1 MYSQDALTNNSIYE
15 AVDQWIA
22 NPNQAQFTD
31 ADNNPY
37 YGHISDWDVSQVTD
51 MSELFYK
58 KSTFNDDINDWD
70 VSNVTDMYRLFNFAT
85 SFNQPL
91 DKWNTSNVI
100 SMQEMFARA
109 SVFNQDINTQ
119 QVTNSDGVTYTA
131 WDVSKV
137 TDMFYMFRDADA
149 FNGNVS
155 NWDVSNVTN
164 MRYMFSASAEYTPG
178 ISTSLIDPSCNGCGG
193 NFNQDVSSWDVSN
206 VKDFTGMF
214 SNQRYFNQKV
224 NSWDISRV
232 DNDAVYKQRG
242 YGSLNFAPGIGGF
255 FNNAIAFN
263 QPLNDWDVSNIKYFN
278 LLFATAISFNQPL
291 NNWDISRATSLTH
304 MFYEAKVFNQPMDN
318 WNTSNVTDMSRLFM
332 IALEF
337 DQDIS
342 KWDVSSVSDMSY
354 TFASAE
360 AFSGDVSNWD
370 VSSVTTM
377 NSMFTNAN
385 SFNSDISKWDVSNV
399 TSLKGFVS
407 GTDIF
412 NQPIGDWDIS
422 NVTDIEEIFYN
433 ADSFNQPLNDWDIS
447 KVISLKNVFVG
458 ADSFNQDLDNW
469 NTSNITN
476 MEFVFSG
483 AKNFNGDISSW
494 DVSKVTSMREM
505 FYLAKSFNQDISS
518 WNVSNVSNMSSAFR
532 SAESFNQPLN
542 SWDVSN
548 VTNMASMF
556 FHALSFNQDLN
567 SWNTS
572 NVTSMGSMFKEANNF
587 DGDISTWNT
596 SNVEDMSFMFHTN
609 WNFNQDISAWRV
621 SNVRNMR
628 EMFLQARVFDQDL
641 SSWDVSSNTD
651 MYRMFDNAD
660 LFNSD
665 ISSWDVA
672 NVSNFNQSFS
682 GADVFDQDI
691 SNWDFSSATDMSGF
705 LTSSGMSLINYDNF
719 LIGLSKKINNGE
731 ALPKNQSFAVSG
743 LKYCIATSERGFIIS
758 NLGWNISGDSKEC
771 YATIKISGGNT
782 VQIEVGDEFNYPSA
796 TASDAYTDLDV
807 SYLGTVDSSR
817 LGEYAITYIAIDN
830 SGTEISSILTV
841 QVVDT
846 ALPVISLLG
855 DATVDIEVGTTY
867 NDAGATASDNYD
879 GDITDEIV
887 TVNNVDTS
895 TVGTYTI
902 TYDVRDSSGNDAV
915 EITRTVNVVDTT
927 VPVITLTGSATV
939 DIEVGTTYNDAGA
952 IASDNYDGDITDAIV
967 TVNNVDIST
976 IGTYTITYNVSDASG
991 NAAVEV
997 IRTVNVVDITLPV
1010 ISLLGDATVD
1020 IEVGTTYN
1028 DAGAT
1033 ASDNYDGDITDDIVT
1048 VNNVDTS
1055 TIGTYTVTYNV
1066 SDASGN
1072 AAVEVSRTITVIG
1085 PVYTL
1090 PETINFDELI
1100 LGDEQVKSLLLEN
1113 TGSGNLNIEGI
1124 TMPEGYS
1131 IDQSTISVAAGSS
1144 ESLAITFTPVEAKS
1158 YEGVM
1163 TITSNNG
1170 VEEINLTGAGLL
1182 VTSIDDAYQDA
1193 EEVKVYP
1200 NPASDVLNIDLSN
1213 SPAAVA
1219 KLRLVDIGGSLFWQ
1233 RKEVK
1238 EKQLSVNV
1246 SNYKTGIYLLL
1257 IDSFK
1262 GRRIKKIIIN
1272 K

>member
-1 MYSQDALTNNSIYE
+1 
-15 AVDQWIA
+15 
-22 NPNQAQFTD
+22 
-31 ADNNPY
+31 
-37 YGHISDWDVSQVTD
+37 
-51 MSELFYK
+51 
-58 KSTFNDDINDWD
+58 
-70 VSNVTDMYRLFNFAT
+70 
-85 SFNQPL
+85 
-91 DKWNTSNVI
+91 
-100 SMQEMFARA
+100 
-109 SVFNQDINTQ
+109 
-119 QVTNSDGVTYTA
+119 
-131 WDVSKV
+131 
-137 TDMFYMFRDADA
+137 
-149 FNGNVS
+149 
-155 NWDVSNVTN
+155 
-164 MRYMFSASAEYTPG
+164 
-178 ISTSLIDPSCNGCGG
+178 
-193 NFNQDVSSWDVSN
+193 
-206 VKDFTGMF
+206 
-214 SNQRYFNQKV
+214 
-224 NSWDISRV
+224 
-232 DNDAVYKQRG
+232 
-242 YGSLNFAPGIGGF
+242 
-255 FNNAIAFN
+255 
-263 QPLNDWDVSNIKYFN
+263 
-278 LLFATAISFNQPL
+278 
-291 NNWDISRATSLTH
+291 
-304 MFYEAKVFNQPMDN
+304 
-318 WNTSNVTDMSRLFM
+318 
-332 IALEF
+332 
-337 DQDIS
+337 
-342 KWDVSSVSDMSY
+342 MSY

-548 VTNMASMF
+548 VTNMAGMF

-572 NVTSMGSMFKEANNF
+572 NVTSMGSMFREANNF

-855 DATVDIEVGTTY
+855 DVTVDIEVGTTY

-879 GDITDEIV
+879 GDITD
-887 TVNNVDTS
+887 
-895 TVGTYTI
+895 
-902 TYDVRDSSGNDAV
+902 A
-915 EITRTVNVVDTT
+915 
-927 VPVITLTGSATV
+927 
-939 DIEVGTTYNDAGA
+939 
-952 IASDNYDGDITDAIV
+952 
-967 TVNNVDIST
+967 
-976 IGTYTITYNVSDASG
+976 
-991 NAAVEV
+991 
-997 IRTVNVVDITLPV
+997 
-1010 ISLLGDATVD
+1010 
-1020 IEVGTTYN
+1020 
-1028 DAGAT
+1028 
-1033 ASDNYDGDITDDIVT
+1033 IVT

-1072 AAVEVSRTITVIG
+1072 DAVEVSRTITVIG

-1113 TGSGNLNIEGI
+1113 TGSGTLNIEGI

-1131 IDQSTISVAAGSS
+1131 IDQSAISVAAGSS

-1182 VTSIDDAYQDA
+1182 VTSIDDAYLDA

-1219 KLRLVDIGGSLFWQ
+1219 KLRLVDMGGSLFWQ

-1257 IDSFK
+1257 IDSSK
-1262 GRRIKKIIIN
+1262 GRQIKKIIIN